1 MVGFFGS
8 RCSDTPTDAGVRCEW
23 ESGLLVMCYQVTSP
37 PLVGSLNWCPDE
49 LLILTVA
56 AERDGLCPG
65 LAEERGGLSKFSGP
79 G

>member
-1 MVGFFGS
+1 M
-8 RCSDTPTDAGVRCEW
+8 R
-23 ESGLLVMCYQVTSP
+23 YQVTSP